1 MVFYNH
7 IFFAKYSSFLM
18 NVIFIDIVSHN
29 SVLSNCSN
37 SFLFSS
43 LLSNILASGVITVIS
58 SIFHSFFSMI
68 AWSFRFVCA
77 VGLFILART
86 VSHSFLKSQVNSSF
100 AVEFISLDSSIFSS
114 AFSVPSFF
122 SGTTFS
128 TSIGLSSFFSSS
140 FWILGSCCL
149 IGAFFVSEF
158 GSQFSSKYLF
168 IAIL

>member
-1 MVFYNH
+1 
-7 IFFAKYSSFLM
+7 M

-43 LLSNILASGVITVIS
+43 LLSNILASGVITVTS
-58 SIFHSFFSMI
+58 STFHSFFSMI

-77 VGLFILART
+77 VGLFIFART

-100 AVEFISLDSSIFSS
+100 EVELLCLGSSTCSS
-114 AFSVPSFF
+114 TFFGSSFF
-122 SGTTFS
+122 SGTASLTSTF
-128 TSIGLSSFFSSS
+128 IVFSSFFSSFS
-140 FWILGSCCL
+140 ILGSGCL
-149 IGAFFVSEF
+149 IGTFFISVF
-158 GSQFSSKYLF
+158 GSQFSSKNLF